1 MRALGGFVES
11 QPLLL
16 RVVPKAGP
24 GRAPCQLEEVG
35 LYHEVFID
43 RREETSLHLGSDPV
57 RLHFRKTFQVQC
69 GKEMRRSLGKGG
81 SRVSETN

>member
-16 RVVPKAGP
+16 RVVPKAGS
-24 GRAPCQLEEVG
+24 GRASCQVEEVG
-35 LYHEVFID
+35 LHCEGFIN
-43 RREETSLHLGSDPV
+43 RREQTFLHLGSDPV
-57 RLHFRKTFQVQC
+57 RLHFRKSLQFQC